1 MLKLRVTRMRGEAE
15 RQIGMLTLV
24 TPEQRVRED
33 HPLRQIKPL
42 ADAALK
48 DLSLTF
54 EKMYSK
60 TGRPSIPPE
69 RLLKATL
76 LMAFYTVRSE
86 RLFFDQFVYN
96 LRFRLFLA

>member
-1 MLKLRVTRMRGEAE
+1 MRGEAE

-24 TPEQRVRED
+24 TPEQRVRDD
-33 HPLRQIKPL
+33 HPLRRVKLL
-42 ADAALK
+42 AEAALK
-48 DLSLTF
+48 DLSPTF

-86 RLFFDQFVYN
+86 RLFCEQLD
-96 LRFRLFLA
+96 